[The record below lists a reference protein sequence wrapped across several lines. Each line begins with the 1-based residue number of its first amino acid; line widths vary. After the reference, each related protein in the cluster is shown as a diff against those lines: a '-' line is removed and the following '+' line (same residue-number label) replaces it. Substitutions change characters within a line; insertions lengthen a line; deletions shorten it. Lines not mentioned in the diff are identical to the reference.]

1 MWLSLVP
8 TFGLPVLIEFKLTSL
23 ELLYL
28 KKTLNSHMLNWNI
41 IFPMYSIMY
50 KLTISECIWSL
61 RIPNGSVPSVTMLA
75 WSYTRWK
82 ALFFKDI
89 NQICKKC
96 CLDIILSSLH
106 HWLLFG
112 SVHSFFGSHQ
122 STNRWWQSCTVSTG
136 SNQYQRRPDVCGWHV
151 CISSGGTAIINS

>member
-8 TFGLPVLIEFKLTSL
+8 TLGLPVLIEFKLTSL

-28 KKTLNSHMLNWNI
+28 KKTLNSLMLNWSI
-41 IFPMYSIMY
+41 IFPVYSIMY

-61 RIPNGSVPSVTMLA
+61 RIPNGSVHCDNARLELHQM
-75 WSYTRWK
+75 K
-82 ALFFKDI
+82 FKHT

-96 CLDIILSSLH
+96 CLDIILSSLY

-112 SVHSFFGSHQ
+112 SVPSFFGSHQ

-151 CISSGGTAIINS
+151 CISSGGTAIVNS